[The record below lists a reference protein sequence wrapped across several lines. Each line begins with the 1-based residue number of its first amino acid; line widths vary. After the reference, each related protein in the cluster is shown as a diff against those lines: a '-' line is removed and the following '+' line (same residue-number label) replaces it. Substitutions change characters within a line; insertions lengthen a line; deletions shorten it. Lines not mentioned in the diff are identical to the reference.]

1 MNKRFKKG
9 QIAEQCFKDLLNKK
23 QIPFVKMGREF
34 QIKNKQIESFL
45 NKDNSP
51 TAAAV
56 RYSPDFLLL
65 KNGLWFA
72 EIKHSRTIEFNCY
85 MNYKRLE
92 ESGCNVIIIF
102 YINDNFYFCKPSQ
115 LVFERQKVNAAGLVA
130 HIKTGL
136 FIPCEN
142 KTWLCPGQM
151 KEHEKIKL
159 IKTTNGSGNKYGYI
173 SMFHIL
179 KMNKINND

>member
-1 MNKRFKKG
+1 MGSEMCIRDSKFIKLCCDLVFFNQYIMNVRFKKG

-23 QIPFVKMGREF
+23 KIPFVKMGREF

-92 ESGCNVIIIF
+92 ESGCNIIIIF
-102 YINDNFYFCKPSQ
+102 LDMIVE
-115 LVFERQKVNAAGLVA
+115 LMW
-130 HIKTGL
+130 H
-136 FIPCEN
+136 
-142 KTWLCPGQM
+142 
-151 KEHEKIKL
+151 
-159 IKTTNGSGNKYGYI
+159 
-173 SMFHIL
+173 
-179 KMNKINND
+179 

>member
-23 QIPFVKMGREF
+23 QIPFVKLGREF

-102 YINDNFYFCKPSQ
+102 YINDNFYLIHTLSLCSRSYNQNLHLLKSS
-115 LVFERQKVNAAGLVA
+115 KNMNW
-130 HIKTGL
+130 K
-136 FIPCEN
+136 FI
-142 KTWLCPGQM
+142 L
-151 KEHEKIKL
+151 
-159 IKTTNGSGNKYGYI
+159 
-173 SMFHIL
+173 
-179 KMNKINND
+179 